1 MARSLGFRGFALLFE
16 GFADF
21 FRPAA
26 FVPLALPLA
35 GLRTDLRADVDF
47 GLEARFAAVLVTD
60 SLPADIVAGEVLLG
74 TLGSGLASGVLASGV
89 LASGVLAGFRWSA

>member
-1 MARSLGFRGFALLFE
+1 MRLGVVRPLGFRGFALLFD

-35 GLRTDLRADVDF
+35 GLGTDLRADVDF
-47 GLEARFAAVLVTD
+47 GLDAGFAAVLVTD
-60 SLPADIVAGEVLLG
+60 SLAADIVAGDVLLRALDSG
-74 TLGSGLASGVLASGV
+74 PASGGLASGG
-89 LASGVLAGFRWSA
+89 LAGFRWSA